1 MFKMR
6 QSFFQMTRAIVFA
19 LALIT
24 IVSISGGGILH
35 GMVLAESRSIYVGDQ
50 IVLDVMK
57 NQVSRDEIVE
67 IFEAFE
73 MVEFVELDKVYRL
86 TLRTMTP
93 GSYEV
98 TVGNQKVLIEVKS
111 LLEEI
116 DRDDIFEGGD
126 MTPPPKRLPIWP
138 ARLVMFASGLVFLI
152 AAILW
157 IIKVAF
163 KKKRKEVKA
172 IDLFYQS
179 LESMSLGD
187 ALALGGMSIAYKTYL
202 SKELKLN
209 LVGGATSS
217 ELVAHM
223 SQIFSEELTGQM
235 EEWFHQC
242 DVMNYKGHFQEGN
255 KNNQDVVEINNSMLK
270 SLKALAGQA
279 NTILEVDK
287 QKELSEIDEDERL

>member
-24 IVSISGGGILH
+24 IVSISGGILH

-116 DRDDIFEGGD
+116 DRDDIFEGD
-126 MTPPPKRLPIWP
+126 MTPPKRLPIWP

-209 LVGGATSS
+209 LVGATSS

-287 QKELSEIDEDERL
+287 QKKELSEIDEDERL